1 MPLRLTLGP
10 FRSRRG
16 VCQAVGVEA
25 FFNPAKVWPQGPQLY
40 HIYYVPDLERLAP
53 MLDVYE
59 PLVAGA
65 GCVEPIA
72 RPWIHATLCKITV
85 APAELPP
92 STVAALA
99 KRLCARLAQLEPV
112 ELVAGPAFAGTSAV
126 TVDLTPDAAWLRLR
140 TAVTTEIEAELGAGT
155 TSFIE
160 GERPHLTLGHG
171 RGAGESGILQSRMR
185 RATDIRVPLV
195 VDRVD
200 LVEVTQDPVANS
212 YTWALPGI
220 PLPLGT
226 R

>member
-1 MPLRLTLGP
+1 M
-10 FRSRRG
+10 
-16 VCQAVGVEA
+16 EE

-40 HIYYVPDLERLAP
+40 HLYYVPDLGRLAP

-59 PLVAGA
+59 PIVAGA

-85 APAELPP
+85 APAELPA
-92 STVAALA
+92 STITALA
-99 KRLCARLAQLEPV
+99 KRLCARLAQLEPL
-112 ELVAGPAFAGTSAV
+112 ELIAGPAFAGTSAV
-126 TVDLTPDAAWLRLR
+126 TVDLTPDAGWFRLR
-140 TAVTTEIEAELGAGT
+140 AAVMAEIEAELGEGT
-155 TSFIE
+155 TSFIA

-171 RGAGESGILQSRMR
+171 RGLGESGLLQSRMR
-185 RATDIRVPLV
+185 RATDIRVPLLL
-195 VDRVD
+195 DRLD

-220 PLPLGT
+220 ALPLGT